1 MPRHINIDWNELFE
15 KHKLIGIIGML
26 LLFVYL
32 ILTAAW
38 EPFKIVF
45 FRGLFLLVSFIK
57 DWTMVFVLIPV
68 YLNWFASD
76 YFQERERTEF
86 RNAIT
91 NGILGCWV
99 GVEWIRVSLVVHN
112 AEPNTLLLTG
122 KIIISLVMF
131 AYAILVIKES
141 AGGKSIAHIIGRAR
155 EISFLAIMIT
165 PIIYNVVPLEWIT
178 ILAIILLLPMIY
190 GVVEFVEFTILPEPA
205 FLKKQERQGRV

>member
-1 MPRHINIDWNELFE
+1 MFRHIHINWTELFE
-15 KHKLIGIIGML
+15 KHKLIGLIGML

-57 DWTMVFVLIPV
+57 DWTMIFVLIPV

-91 NGILGCWV
+91 NGIMGCWV
-99 GVEWIRVSLVVHN
+99 GVEWIRTSISVYN
-112 AEPNTLLLTG
+112 AEPNATLLAG
-122 KIIISLVMF
+122 KILISLVMF
-131 AYAILVIKES
+131 AYAILVIKKS

-155 EISFLAIMIT
+155 EISFLAIGIT

-178 ILAIILLLPMIY
+178 IFALILFLPMVY

-205 FLKKQERQGRV
+205 FVKKQKRQGRM